1 MIKEYIGTGK
11 TVEEAIANA
20 KAGLNAPALADVNIE
35 VVQMPKKKTLGLFGG
50 KDAEVKAWFDDGRKE
65 KKPSPKKAPKERAEK
80 KPAPKKE
87 NASAPKQPKKVQE
100 KVQEKPAS
108 SENISDIDTSVAVN
122 YLKNILKGFGIDD
135 AVVTAQ
141 INDNVVEMEVQCE
154 NYGIIIGRR
163 GETLDSLQYLTSLA
177 LKRSCDRYVRVTVNI
192 GNYREKRMDTL
203 TNLAVK
209 NANYVLRTGRRY
221 TFEPMNPYERR
232 IIHTAVSGIDGVESM
247 SVGYGQDR
255 KVVIQPEGGVKY
267 RPRRNSGYRD
277 RSSSTKTAA
286 PANTTPKADRADLP
300 KFGKIEIN
308 RD

>member
-1 MIKEYIGTGK
+1 MIKEFIGRGK
-11 TVEEAIANA
+11 TIPEATEAA
-20 KAGLNAPALADVNIE
+20 KVGLNAPALADVNIE
-35 VVQMPKKKTLGLFGG
+35 IIQMPKKKTLGLFGG
-50 KDAEVKAWFDDGRKE
+50 KDAEVKAWYDDGRKE
-65 KKPSPKKAPKERAEK
+65 RKPRPKKAPTERAER

-87 NASAPKQPKKVQE
+87 APKKPVYKAE
-100 KVQEKPAS
+100 EKPAAS
-108 SENISDIDTSVAVN
+108 VSEKEIDVSVAVN
-122 YLKNILKGFGIDD
+122 YLKAMFKGFGAED
-135 AVVTAQ
+135 AVVTAEFK
-141 INDNVVEMEVQCE
+141 DGVVEMNVECDD
-154 NYGIIIGRR
+154 YGIIIGRR

-177 LKRSCDRYVRVTVNI
+177 VKKSCDRYVRVTVNI
-192 GNYREKRMDTL
+192 GNYREKRFETL

-232 IIHTAVSGIDGVESM
+232 VIHTAVSEIEGIESL

-255 KVVIQPEGGVKY
+255 KVIIQPEGGVKY
-267 RPRRNSGYRD
+267 RPRRSNYAPRP
-277 RSSSTKTAA
+277 RYSSSQKTAA